1 MFMEKEDNF
10 EDIKAEIST
19 KVRFKKVNKSY
30 LKDERIKFHE
40 MIERFEEYYDVK
52 IESLPNLIIYLYNKL
67 KESN

>member
-1 MFMEKEDNF
+1 MEKEDNF